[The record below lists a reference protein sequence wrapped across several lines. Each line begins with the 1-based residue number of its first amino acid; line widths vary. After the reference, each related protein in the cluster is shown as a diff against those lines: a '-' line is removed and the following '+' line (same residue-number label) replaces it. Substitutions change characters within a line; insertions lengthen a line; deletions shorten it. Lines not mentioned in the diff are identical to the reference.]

1 MGNGEGTAP
10 NGGGSFTSVLSAVP
24 RPPGPGIGRHPEDQ
38 RCACFQP
45 LIIWGVFFI
54 RCLLTSALSSSPACN
69 RGRVSDSESFKD
81 AAVTLAAAGLSSAP
95 APGLSRLPQLFN
107 LQPQSERRTERE
119 EEEEEEVRANQS
131 CVPPVPASVLSGVW
145 DRWTG
150 TIGRLTGTEGGCTLA
165 SITQSARN
173 PTK

>member
-1 MGNGEGTAP
+1 MGKARP
-10 NGGGSFTSVLSAVP
+10 PMAVVHLRLSSVPSRGP
-24 RPPGPGIGRHPEDQ
+24 PPPGPGIGRHPEDQ

-45 LIIWGVFFI
+45 LIIWGVFI

-81 AAVTLAAAGLSSAP
+81 ATVTLAAAGLSSAP

-119 EEEEEEVRANQS
+119 EEEEVRANQS
-131 CVPPVPASVLSGVW
+131 CVPPVPASVLSG
-145 DRWTG
+145 G
-150 TIGRLTGTEGGCTLA
+150 AG
-165 SITQSARN
+165 
-173 PTK
+173 